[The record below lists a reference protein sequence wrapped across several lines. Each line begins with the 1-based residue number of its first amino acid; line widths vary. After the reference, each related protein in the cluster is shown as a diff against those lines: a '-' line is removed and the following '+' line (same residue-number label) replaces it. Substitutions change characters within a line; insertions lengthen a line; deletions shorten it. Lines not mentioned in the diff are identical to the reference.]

1 MSASGEHNTA
11 SPKQTPGRACSPL
24 AHFHQEVALLPKW
37 IVYGEATVRVYVDAT
52 VEAETESEAEE
63 LAEDLFY
70 DVAREEIMLGNFD
83 IDYVNVVSTEPLDD
97 EEEEG

>member
-1 MSASGEHNTA
+1 M
-11 SPKQTPGRACSPL
+11 
-24 AHFHQEVALLPKW
+24 PKW

-52 VEAETESEAEE
+52 VEAETESEAEA
-63 LAEDLFY
+63 LAEDLLY

-83 IDYVNVVSTEPLDD
+83 IDYVNVVSTELLDD

>member
-1 MSASGEHNTA
+1 M
-11 SPKQTPGRACSPL
+11 
-24 AHFHQEVALLPKW
+24 PKW